1 MIKADLIDAVA
12 KGGEITKTQAEKSLS
27 ALADAIGAALA
38 KGERVRLQGVGTFSC
53 VQRKAKPGRNPRTG
67 KEITIPSR
75 RAVKFSPAGVVRE
88 QLNATKK

>member
-1 MIKADLIDAVA
+1 MIKAELIDAVA
-12 KGGEITKTQAEKSLS
+12 NGGEITKTQAEKSLT

-38 KGERVRLQGVGTFSC
+38 KGERVRLPGVGTFSC

-75 RAVKFSPAGVVRE
+75 RAVKFSPAAMVRE
-88 QLNATKK
+88 QINGTKK